1 MIDKATSRRI
11 RVQIR
16 HVLLDVWDP
25 IGVKDEPNAQDEYD
39 GYVGPIFDLLS
50 GGATDQ
56 QLTDRLLY
64 FVNDRMGLQA
74 TLEQMRPTIRALRA
88 IDFPAQK

>member
-11 RVQIR
+11 RVEIR

-25 IGVKDEPNAQDEYD
+25 IGIKDEPNAQDEYD
-39 GYVGPIFDLLS
+39 GYLGEIFALLS
-50 GGATDQ
+50 DGSTDE

-64 FVNDRMGLQA
+64 FINDRMRLKA
-74 TLEQMRPTIRALRA
+74 TAEQMIPTIRALRA
-88 IDFPAQK
+88 IEFPRE

>member
-1 MIDKATSRRI
+1 MLDKATSRQI

-25 IGVKDEPNAQDEYD
+25 VGIRDEPNAQDEYD

-50 GGATDQ
+50 GGATDE
-56 QLTDRLLY
+56 QLKDRLLY
-64 FVNDRMGLQA
+64 VVNETMGLSA
-74 TLEQMRPTIRALRA
+74 TSAAMLPTIRALRL
-88 IDFPAQK
+88 IEFPK